1 MVWRSLPLLWIGSS
15 VWPYEVRPHGFRRG
29 IPCSFSWIGEE
40 KIDLGLK
47 VGGIVAAFEYFAGLS
62 RKADAGVDAGFRLV
76 EGDAEPSAAYVD
88 AERCDG
94 RLGREVGDQRRSGR
108 SRAAGEVSSS
118 TPRS

>member
-1 MVWRSLPLLWIGSS
+1 M
-15 VWPYEVRPHGFRRG
+15 
-29 IPCSFSWIGEE
+29 
-40 KIDLGLK
+40 K

-94 RLGREVGDQRRSGR
+94 RLGREVNFPLKTSFIRYSS
-108 SRAAGEVSSS
+108 SRAPV
-118 TPRS
+118 